1 MKGQCL
7 TADLVGASPAYKH
20 ELGSMLCHNRKD
32 SAVHIQG
39 NPRPHSSGEE
49 LSMLLDPERYLLHKA
64 TLKLCSAKIN
74 GMT

>member
-1 MKGQCL
+1 MH
-7 TADLVGASPAYKH
+7 Y
-20 ELGSMLCHNRKD
+20 LCISGIVTMQAQSNNI

-39 NPRPHSSGEE
+39 NPKPHSSGEE